1 MNKVRTIGLIM
12 LLIGIIIQYTFEN
25 DGVDFLTG
33 LLTGS
38 GIVLLITG
46 KLKSKKKLNHNL
58 TPNLINKSKTG

>member
-25 DGVDFLTG
+25 DGIDFLTG

-46 KLKSKKKLNHNL
+46 KLKSKKK
-58 TPNLINKSKTG
+58 IESQSDS